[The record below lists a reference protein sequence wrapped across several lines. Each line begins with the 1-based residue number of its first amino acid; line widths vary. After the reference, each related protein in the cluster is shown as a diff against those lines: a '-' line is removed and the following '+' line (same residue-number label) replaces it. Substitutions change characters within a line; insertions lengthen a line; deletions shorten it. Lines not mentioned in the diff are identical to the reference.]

1 MDMTDK
7 YSLKVPIVKRYKV
20 LTRMACDNFMHDFLE
35 SLAGHLPG
43 ESPEFNRGRTAAIN
57 DFKKM
62 SEMYKKGLLMGET
75 AQPHMTYVSKVYKVK
90 KVVTGLELGLDT
102 AKYKSNLLVH
112 MADNIMSRTDCEVK
126 RVDEYD
132 LDFFIINS
140 DSVFLVLE
148 EKEQQSQIFIS

>member
-1 MDMTDK
+1 MDKSITPAP
-7 YSLKVPIVKRYKV
+7 KVPIIKRYKV
-20 LTRMACDNFMHDFLE
+20 LTRMACDNFLHDFLE
-35 SLAGHLPG
+35 ALAGHLPG

-62 SEMYKKGLLMGET
+62 SEMYKKGLLMGEAT
-75 AQPHMTYVSKVYKVK
+75 QPHMTYVSKVYKVK
-90 KVVTGLELGLDT
+90 KVVSGMELSFDIE
-102 AKYKSNLLVH
+102 KYKSNPVVH
-112 MADNIMSRTDCEVK
+112 MEDNIMSKTNCEVK
-126 RVDEYD
+126 RADEYE